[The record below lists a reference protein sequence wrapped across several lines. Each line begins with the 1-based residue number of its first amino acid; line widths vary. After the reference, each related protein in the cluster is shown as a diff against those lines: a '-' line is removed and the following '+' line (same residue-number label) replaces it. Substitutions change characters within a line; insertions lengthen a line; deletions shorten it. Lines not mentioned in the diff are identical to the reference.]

1 MVWRVLDRL
10 RLPVRQ
16 RGQAGVQ
23 SRRNLPRRRGM
34 GTRQGWAG
42 LGPRGLRVTTA
53 GRRAGLR
60 PAPTP
65 RLAAPPGAG
74 GAEGRARTKDG
85 VSGNCP
91 ARGARGTGG
100 SGAPEIGEEGL
111 GEGER

>member
-1 MVWRVLDRL
+1 VVWPVLGRL

-16 RGQAGVQ
+16 RGQAGVR

-74 GAEGRARTKDG
+74 GAEGRARAKDG

-91 ARGARGTGG
+91 ARGAGCAGDGRVGG
-100 SGAPEIGEEGL
+100 AGN
-111 GEGER
+111 R